1 MNFSKFKVYSY
12 YHRDKV
18 SALTELMV
26 LLSCVWTSWQLTV
39 PFPLDNRIQLAAD
52 FSSPVE

>member
-1 MNFSKFKVYSY
+1 MNFSKFKMYSY

-39 PFPLDNRIQLAAD
+39 PFPLDNRIQLAAN